1 MLRNY
6 IKIAIRN
13 LFRNKVFSFINIV
26 GLSLGLA
33 VSTLILLFVS
43 HEVSYD
49 KFHKNYQRIFQV
61 GASLK
66 MGEQEFHFSNMSPR
80 VGDATKESSA
90 SVLAVGKKAAEWQ
103 VQMETNPK
111 RRFNEMGMIFVD
123 EGFLKVFDF
132 KILQGNVSSLSRPY
146 TIFLTP
152 EMATKYFGNETPIG
166 KTLKWNKKTD
176 LEVVGIVEKSPSNSS
191 ISYNFIASLATH
203 LAENKKNYP
212 DFYTDEKLSKFSTGD
227 YETFLLLDSPNSEKN
242 VAGILTRLAAQN
254 TDNKDISFSLSYF
267 ANHLGFGGEQI
278 SDRLMYVYI
287 FAGVAILIL
296 LLAIVNF
303 MNLSTAR
310 ATTRAKEVGVRKSIG
325 ANKAGL
331 ATQFYIESTLT
342 ILISAVLAGVLF
354 QALKPIF
361 YTMLDLQ
368 IDTGF
373 LFSPYFLVSFGAVL
387 LISILLAGSYPAIVL
402 SGFNPIDV
410 LKGRFQGK
418 GNAGIRRTL
427 TIFQLVVSSVLIF
440 CSIIIFGQIKKMRD
454 KNLGLNKDQIVT
466 INLDGQARGKNQA
479 LLNEL
484 KQLDGIE
491 GVAGSKHRIFFEGYN
506 MTGIKKTGEK
516 ESSIASMVGTI
527 VFDVDSAYVNLF
539 KMQWKVKPDK
549 LPSELKNK
557 ILLNEAAIKAL
568 GGEATIK
575 NVELGQNEAAEVVGV
590 LKDFNY
596 FNVKNDVKPLML
608 KFISD
613 MKDYDF
619 LNIKIRKEANMV
631 NTVAQ
636 IEKIYNRYKV
646 EDTFQYYFADD
657 SFDKLFKAEDR
668 IANIFGAFTGIAIF
682 IACLGLFGLIT
693 FMAEQK
699 TKEIGVRKVLGASI
713 FHITTL
719 LSKEFIKLVLVSV
732 LIASPIAWYAMNKWL
747 QDFAYR
753 IEVSAWV
760 FVAGGLGVMSIAL
773 LTVGYRAIRAA
784 LMNPVKSLKSE

>member
-1 MLRNY
+1 MIRNY
-6 IKIAIRN
+6 IKIAFRN

-33 VSTLILLFVS
+33 VSSLILLFVS

-49 KFHKNYQRIFQV
+49 RFHKNYERIYQV

-66 MGEQEFHFSNMSPR
+66 MGEQEFFFSNMSPR
-80 VGDATKESSA
+80 VGDAVKESSA
-90 SVLAVGKKAAEWQ
+90 SVQAIGRKSNEWQ

-111 RRFNEMGMIFVD
+111 HRFNETGMILVD
-123 EGFLKVFDF
+123 EGFMKVFDF

-152 EMATKYFGNETPIG
+152 EMATKYFGNENPIG

-212 DFYTDEKLSKFSTGD
+212 DFYTDEKLNKISTGD
-227 YETFLLLDSPNSEKN
+227 YETFLLLDKPTSEKN
-242 VAGILTRLAAQN
+242 VASVLTRLAAQN
-254 TDNKDISFSLSYF
+254 ADNKDIKFSLNYF

-278 SDRLMYVYI
+278 SDRLMYVYT

-303 MNLSTAR
+303 MNLATAR
-310 ATTRAKEVGVRKSIG
+310 AMTRAKEVGVRKSIG

-331 ATQFYIESTLT
+331 ATQFYVESTLT
-342 ILISAVLAGVLF
+342 ILISTVLGVILF
-354 QALKPIF
+354 QVLRPTF
-361 YTMLDLQ
+361 YTILDLQ
-368 IDTGF
+368 IDTSF
-373 LFSPYFLVSFGAVL
+373 LFSPYFLLSFIAVL

-402 SGFNPIDV
+402 SRFNPIEV

-418 GNAGIRRTL
+418 GSASIRRVL
-427 TIFQLVVSSVLIF
+427 TTFQLVVSSVLIF

-479 LLNEL
+479 LLNDL
-484 KQLDGIE
+484 RQLDGIE
-491 GVAGSKHRIFFEGYN
+491 AVSGSKHRIFFEGYN
-506 MTGIKKTGEK
+506 MTGIKKIGAK
-516 ESSIASMVGTI
+516 DNSVASMVGTI

-539 KMQWKVKPDK
+539 RMHWKAKPDK
-549 LPSELKNK
+549 LPSDLKNK
-557 ILLNEAAIKAL
+557 IILNEAAIEAL
-568 GGEATIK
+568 GGDATIK
-575 NVELGQNEAAEVVGV
+575 NVEMGQKEPVEVVGV

-596 FNVKNDVKPLML
+596 FNVKNDVRPLML
-608 KFISD
+608 KFITD

-619 LNIKIRKEANMV
+619 LNIKIRKEADMV
-631 NTVAQ
+631 STVAH
-636 IEKIYNRYKV
+636 IEKLYNRYKV
-646 EDTFQYYFADD
+646 EDAFQYYFADD
-657 SFDKLFKAEDR
+657 TFDKLFKAEDR
-668 IANIFGAFTGIAIF
+668 IANIFGTFTCIAIF

-699 TKEIGVRKVLGASI
+699 TKEIGIRKVMGASI
-713 FHITTL
+713 LHITSL
-719 LSKEFIKLVLVSV
+719 LSKDFMKLVLVSV
-732 LIASPIAWYAMNKWL
+732 LIASPIAYYAMNKWL

-760 FVAGGLGVMSIAL
+760 FVVGGLGVMSIAL